1 MNKELNEKNVVQKAK
16 IIKTQNKDYPYNV
29 QILNSIDGG
38 KTFYYTGEGK
48 FLETKEDARHFIENF
63 EFFEGLEHVKNN
75 FVDDDEKI
83 NYIFELSRREF
94 LRFYSDITEQE
105 YENTKNEILHFVRS
119 RKQLYKELNQ
129 NIKKEKLE

>member
-1 MNKELNEKNVVQKAK
+1 MNKELNEKNIIQKAR

-29 QILNSIDGG
+29 QILNSIDEG

-48 FLETKEDARHFIENF
+48 FLETKEDVRHFIESF
-63 EFFEGLEHVKNN
+63 ESVEGLENVKNN
-75 FVDDDEKI
+75 FTDDEEKI

-119 RKQLYKELNQ
+119 RKQLYKELDK

>member
-1 MNKELNEKNVVQKAK
+1 MNKERNEKNIIQKAK

-48 FLETKEDARHFIENF
+48 FLETKEDVRYFIESF
-63 EFFEGLEHVKNN
+63 ETIEGLEHVKNN
-75 FVDDDEKI
+75 FIDDEEKI

-94 LRFYSDITEQE
+94 LRFYRDITEPE
-105 YENTKNEILHFVRS
+105 YENTKNEILHFVKS
-119 RKQLYKELNQ
+119 RKELHRKLNE
-129 NIKKEKLE
+129 NINKEKLE